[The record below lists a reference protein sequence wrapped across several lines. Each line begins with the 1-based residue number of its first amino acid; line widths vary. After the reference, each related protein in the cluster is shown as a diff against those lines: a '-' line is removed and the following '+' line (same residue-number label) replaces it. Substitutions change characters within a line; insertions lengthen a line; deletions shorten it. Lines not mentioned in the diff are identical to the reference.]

1 MAKKHAKHRKRTYE
15 RSDIPYKDRLLM
27 NQYTSVAD
35 HRDHAAR
42 TALKI
47 ATVSLNDIER
57 MGYIRLSRFARRQQD
72 LTEVYYTDPVYQE
85 AKLDERLEQIGFDVV
100 NGRIF
105 GATDEDGNPVQ
116 TKKWRPAKLGDQQLR
131 DCPFCGSKARLETL
145 PENCTRLR
153 CSNQTCYL
161 WWNPWTSYHS
171 GNTEENAVQQL
182 AAWWNGNMMGGQTDG
197 EQ

>member
-1 MAKKHAKHRKRTYE
+1 MAKSHAKHCKKTKYQ

-27 NQYTSVAD
+27 DKYTSVAD

-47 ATVSLNDIER
+47 ATVSLNDTER
-57 MGYIRLSRFARRQQD
+57 MGYIRLARFAKRQQN

-85 AKLDERLEQIGFDVV
+85 AKLDERLEGMGFEVV

-116 TKKWRPAKLGDQQLR
+116 TKKWKPAKLGGQELR
-131 DCPFCGSKARLETL
+131 ACPFCGAKPRLETL

-161 WWNPWTSYHS
+161 WWNPWTSYHN
-171 GNTEENAVQQL
+171 GDTEEHAVQRL
-182 AAWWNGNMMGGQTDG
+182 AAWWNGNML
-197 EQ
+197 ER

>member
-1 MAKKHAKHRKRTYE
+1 MAKSHAKHRKRQKYE

-27 NQYTSVAD
+27 NQYANVAD

-47 ATVSLNDIER
+47 ATVALNDTER
-57 MGYIRLSRFARRQQD
+57 MAYLRLARFAKRQQA

-85 AKLDERLEQIGFDVV
+85 AKLDERLEGMGFEVV

-105 GATDEDGNPVQ
+105 GATDEEGNPVQ
-116 TKKWRPAKLGDQQLR
+116 TKKWKPAKMDGQELR
-131 DCPFCGSKARLETL
+131 ACPFCGSKPRLETL

-153 CSNQTCYL
+153 CSKQTCYL
-161 WWNPWTSYHS
+161 WWNPWTSYHN
-171 GNTEENAVQQL
+171 GDTEEHAVQRL
-182 AAWWNGNMMGGQTDG
+182 AAWWNGNMLKGETDG
-197 EQ
+197 E